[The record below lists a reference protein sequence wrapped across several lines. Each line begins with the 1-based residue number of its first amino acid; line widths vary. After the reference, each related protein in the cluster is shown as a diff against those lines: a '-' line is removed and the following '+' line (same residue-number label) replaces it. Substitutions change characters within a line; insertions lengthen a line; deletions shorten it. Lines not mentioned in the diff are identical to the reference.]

1 MEIAQSTNVSDY
13 TTIADVS
20 ETLIYLLRSNMEG
33 LINPD
38 SIILFS
44 PGEIEASD
52 SVRLSV
58 FLFQIIENVHMKNQE
73 MQKINLTKLKYPPLI
88 LDLYYM
94 LTSYPSSGIQDKTDR
109 TKEEHSILGRAM
121 QILYDN
127 SIISGSTLRGNLK
140 ENDQEL
146 HISQTPLS
154 LEDLTKIWNTFQ
166 DKPFRPSICYMVN
179 TIRIE
184 STREKDAKRVIERRL
199 DKYIYKV

>member
-1 MEIAQSTNVSDY
+1 MEITQSTNFSDY

-20 ETLIYLLRSNMEG
+20 ETLIYLLRSNMED

-44 PGEIEASD
+44 PGEVEASD
-52 SVRLSV
+52 SVRLSL
-58 FLFQIIENVHMKNQE
+58 FL
-73 MQKINLTKLKYPPLI
+73 NLTKLKYPPLI

-140 ENDQEL
+140 KNDQEL
-146 HISQTPLS
+146 HISQTTLS
-154 LEDLTKIWNTFQ
+154 LDDLTKLWNTFQ

-184 STREKDAKRVIERRL
+184 STREKDAKRVIERKL
-199 DKYIYKV
+199 DKYVYKV

>member
-1 MEIAQSTNVSDY
+1 MEN
-13 TTIADVS
+13 
-20 ETLIYLLRSNMEG
+20 

-52 SVRLSV
+52 SVRLSL

-73 MQKINLTKLKYPPLI
+73 MQKINVTKLKYPPLI

-94 LTSYPSSGIQDKTDR
+94 LTSYPSPGIQDKTDR

-154 LEDLTKIWNTFQ
+154 LDDLTKIWNTFQ
-166 DKPFRPSICYMVN
+166 DKPLRPSICYMVN

-184 STREKDAKRVIERRL
+184 STREKDAKRVIECKL
-199 DKYIYKV
+199 DKYVYEV